1 MVIKPITATPTTEG
15 RLTTEELRSVLE
27 LERRIDL
34 YLVSNFTS
42 EGHVLY
48 PLKDEVPLSQPVMAE
63 ISRRY
68 HKDGWSGVVSYPDSY
83 IGFLHPNGIYL
94 VR

>member
-1 MVIKPITATPTTEG
+1 MAIKPITAMPTTEG
-15 RLTTEELRSVLE
+15 RLTTEELSGVLK
-27 LERRIDL
+27 LERRIDG
-34 YLVSNFTS
+34 YLTSNFTS

-68 HKDGWSGVVSYPDSY
+68 HQADWSGVVFYPDSY

-94 VR
+94 EK

>member
-1 MVIKPITATPTTEG
+1 MAIKPITAMPTTEG
-15 RLTTEELRSVLE
+15 RLTTEELRSVLG
-27 LERRIDL
+27 LERRIDV
-34 YLVSNFTS
+34 YLASNFTS

-48 PLKDEVPLSQPVMAE
+48 PLKDEVTLSQPVMAE

-68 HKDGWSGVVSYPDSY
+68 HQDWSGVVFYPNRY

-94 VR
+94 VM